1 MKKKSWI
8 LINFV
13 LLMISSHLVIA
24 QANYEISPEIRQA
37 YDAVMTLKFDEA
49 QTLLDDIKVSDPE
62 NLMVYHI
69 ENYIDFLTVFINED
83 KAELERLETANK
95 TRRLEKLKQGDPTS
109 PYYKFTQAE
118 VLLQW
123 ALARSKFY
131 DDAFL
136 KVDRILLNDINK
148 AYRLLEA
155 NNKEFPDFIANKKS
169 LSVIHA
175 LAEYLPGAIKKLFSI
190 RGSLK
195 LGREEIEEVVAYA
208 DQNDFL
214 FAKEADAIHAYM
226 LAHLFNQPN
235 EAWDVLMGSD
245 LDSRENPLAAFL
257 LGTIGLKADK
267 NEEVVQ
273 ILSTRNRGIEY
284 FDFPYLDFVLGKGK
298 LYMLDKNSEDDIK
311 AFITRHKGR
320 HFIKEAYQMLAWAA
334 LAIDND
340 PKMYKKYMN
349 KCLNE
354 GHDLLEDDLQ
364 AIKEAKQQ
372 RVPDVALLRARL
384 LYDGGYFDR
393 AYAELKQYEQSHKNA
408 DDKKLEY
415 HYRMG
420 RITHALQKYDEA
432 KQYYLYSIGAGMR
445 DNTFFACN
453 SALQLGLISEHQ
465 ELYEDAIKYFEVCLK
480 MKPSIYK
487 SQLHN
492 KAKAGL
498 NRIKKVDLSYM
509 R

>member
-1 MKKKSWI
+1 MMKKHWFLS
-8 LINFV
+8 LIGM
-13 LLMISSHLVIA
+13 LLWSTQLCVA
-24 QANYEISPEIRQA
+24 QVNYDITPKVTQA
-37 YDAVMTLKFDEA
+37 YDAVMDLKFEEA
-49 QTLLDDIKVSDPE
+49 QSLLNDIKDSDPQ

-83 KAELERLETANK
+83 KEELEKLEATNK
-95 TRRLEKLKQGDPTS
+95 TRRLEKLKKGDPSS

-136 KVDRILLNDINK
+136 NVDMVLLNDINK

-175 LAEYLPGAIKKLFSI
+175 LADYLPGALKKLFSI
-190 RGSLK
+190 QGSLK
-195 LGREEIEEVVAYA
+195 LGRDEIEEVVAYA
-208 DQNDFL
+208 DSNDFL

-226 LAHLFNQPN
+226 LAHLFNQPQ
-235 EAWDVLMGSD
+235 EAWDILMGSD
-245 LDSRENPLAAFL
+245 LDANESPLAAFL
-257 LGTIGLKADK
+257 LGTIGLKAGQ
-267 NEEVVQ
+267 NAEVVE
-273 ILSTRNRGIEY
+273 ILSNRKRGSEY
-284 FDFPYLDFVLGKGK
+284 FHFPYLDFVLGKGK
-298 LYMLDKNSEDDIK
+298 LYMLDENAATDIE
-311 AFITRHKGR
+311 AFITEHKGR
-320 HFIKEAYQMLAWAA
+320 HFVKEAYQKLAWAA
-334 LAIDND
+334 LAIDKNKQLYQANM
-340 PKMYKKYMN
+340 KMSLDK
-349 KCLNE
+349 

-364 AIKEAKQQ
+364 AIKEAKQKA
-372 RVPDVALLRARL
+372 VPDIVLLRARL
-384 LYDGGYFDR
+384 LYDGGYFER
-393 AYAELKQYEQSHKNA
+393 AYDELKQHEQSYKQA
-408 DDKKLEY
+408 KDKKLEY

-445 DNTFFACN
+445 DNSFFACN

-465 ELYEDAIKYFEVCLK
+465 EFYEDAIKYFDVCLK

-492 KAKAGL
+492 KAKAGR